1 MDATVAG
8 LASVA
13 TSTTSTFLT
22 DVWTNYWP
30 VIFSILFLLGFV
42 GLIYTLIGRTMGV
55 RGRR

>member
-1 MDATVAG
+1 MSTMAAALITVAK
-8 LASVA
+8 
-13 TSTTSTFLT
+13 TTTSTFLT